1 MFLINLPIHVSLFV
15 TIIVASVF
23 STALYYVLHPFWA
36 KELSDE
42 TKNTADVVA
51 MRAGV
56 VYAVVIG
63 MMFSNVRMEHFQMI
77 KTMRA
82 EATAIAQLYR
92 AIERQGGKGTD
103 VILEDLVEYTRFL
116 VEEQWPALRAD
127 RASWEDHTIA
137 GKMKFSLIWNDFNK
151 IEERTGRPLLGKLLE
166 QVEHYQI
173 LRLTDRRGNL
183 PALFWYI
190 AVFGYLATL
199 ATLYV
204 APPNFRRCVLVSL
217 YSSIV
222 AIVML
227 GIFVMSH
234 PYSVAAGI
242 EPTIFQRLLEIAA
255 QQ

>member
-23 STALYYVLHPFWA
+23 STALYYFWA

-151 IEERTGRPLLGKLLE
+151 IEERTGRPLLRKLLE

>member
-1 MFLINLPIHVSLFV
+1 MFLINLPTSVSLFI
-15 TIIVASVF
+15 TIISASVF

-36 KELSDE
+36 KDLSAE
-42 TKNTADVVA
+42 TQNTAEVVA

-63 MMFSNVRMEHFQMI
+63 MMFSNVRMEHFQMV
-77 KTMRA
+77 KTMGA
-82 EATAIAQLYR
+82 EATSLSQLHR
-92 AIERQGGKGTD
+92 ALERQGGEGTD
-103 VILEDLVEYTRFL
+103 VMLEDLVDYTRFV
-116 VEEQWPALRAD
+116 VENQWPALRES
-127 RASWEDHTIA
+127 RSSWEDHVIA
-137 GKMKFSLIWNDFNK
+137 GKTKFSIIWEHYK
-151 IEERTGRPLLGKLLE
+151 EIEEKAEDPRFRKLLE
-166 QVEHYQI
+166 KIEYYQI
-173 LRLTDRRGNL
+173 LRLTDRQGNL

-190 AVFGYLATL
+190 AIFGYLATL

-234 PYSVAAGI
+234 PYSAAADI
-242 EPTIFQRLLEIAA
+242 DPIIFQRLLEVTA

>member
-1 MFLINLPIHVSLFV
+1 MFLINLPTSASLFI
-15 TIIVASVF
+15 TIIAASVL

-63 MMFSNVRMEHFQMI
+63 MMFSNVRIEHFQMI

-82 EATAIAQLYR
+82 EATAISHLYR
-92 AIERQGGKGTD
+92 SIERQGGKGTD
-103 VILEDLVEYTRFL
+103 VILEDLVEYTKFV
-116 VEEQWPALRAD
+116 VEQQWPALRAD
-127 RASWEDHTIA
+127 RASWEDQVIA
-137 GKMKFSLIWNDFNK
+137 GKMKISLIWSHFNK
-151 IEERTGRPLLGKLLE
+151 IEEKTGGPLFRKLLE
-166 QVEHYQI
+166 QIEHYQI

-234 PYSVAAGI
+234 PYSAAADI
-242 EPTIFQRLLEIAA
+242 DPVIFQRLLEVTA